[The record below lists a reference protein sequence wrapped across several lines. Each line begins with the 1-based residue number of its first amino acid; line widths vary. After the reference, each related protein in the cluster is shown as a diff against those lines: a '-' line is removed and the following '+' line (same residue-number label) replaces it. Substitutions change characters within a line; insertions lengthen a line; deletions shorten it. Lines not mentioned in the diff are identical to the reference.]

1 MSRLTGVAILLG
13 LATAAPAFAPALAN
27 DAPITTRPAELPAS
41 APAAAP
47 TADPVF
53 KPMTTSEQIAGY
65 LASSPAAVDDASPD
79 AMLRRDLSR
88 YLTPSARTRI
98 DRQVHGEVTAMIGTG
113 GARGAWGT
121 VSMPVGETG
130 TLTVSGGE
138 GRNLYRAWS
147 GYGYRPGMA
156 DPLVRPLYGP
166 MGYGP
171 YGGAHDRSLGLEF
184 SSEAPPISDD

>member
-1 MSRLTGVAILLG
+1 MSRLTEVAILLG
-13 LATAAPAFAPALAN
+13 LTAAAPAFAN
-27 DAPITTRPAELPAS
+27 EAPIATRPAELPAS
-41 APAAAP
+41 APAATPA
-47 TADPVF
+47 ADPVF

-65 LASSPAAVDDASPD
+65 LASSPAAADDASPD

-121 VSMPVGETG
+121 VSMPVGENG

-138 GRNLYRAWS
+138 GRNLYRAWP
-147 GYGYRPGMA
+147 GYGYRPGMI
-156 DPLVRPLYGP
+156 DPLVGPMYGP
-166 MGYGP
+166 MGM
-171 YGGAHDRSLGLEF
+171 YGGAYDRGLGLEF
-184 SSEAPPISDD
+184 SSEAPPAISDY